1 MMSPSEPT
9 SIGFE
14 NPKAW
19 MQPAISAICASLCV
33 RALRADGMSRATG
46 HNSKRK
52 RSTVD
57 TASGLFILLLASFL
71 ASFCPFPSPPP
82 SPSGRKKYLAYAD
95 LCACPK
101 AGYWVKSHSD
111 LNPPIPL
118 RPFPRLSQPFQL
130 SEDVGEPPAITF
142 ELSLGCRGLY
152 RGIDCID

>member
-1 MMSPSEPT
+1 MMSPSAPT

-19 MQPAISAICASLCV
+19 MLPAISAICASLCV

-101 AGYWVKSHSD
+101 AGGTPKRPRA
-111 LNPPIPL
+111 LNPPTPH
-118 RPFPRLSQPFQL
+118 RPFPRLLQRFQL
-130 SEDVGEPPAITF
+130 IEDVGEASTMSF
-142 ELSLGCRGLY
+142 EFSLGRCGLH
-152 RGIDCID
+152 RGID